1 MKLTHVSLCA
11 AALSAACSH
20 AQPVPER
27 AAPSIVADGCLE
39 KAVALRHH
47 VVDLELRLDP
57 PTLHGSAAVTVRAL
71 RDTSRVA
78 LDAKRLKVAR
88 VTTPDGGN
96 ARFTVADDRLCVT
109 LPSVLHAGEERTL
122 DVIYEATTD
131 KGTPTFSGGAVWAGY
146 QASAWMPTLQDPA
159 ERATLTL
166 MITTQPGVKVIG
178 SGAATGTKPA
188 ESDRVTHAFSL
199 TRPTPPF
206 LYAFAAGRF
215 DEAVMTIGNGQRLRS
230 LGLPGADLSRVTGLT
245 ATMVDFL
252 TSHTGAEL
260 PSLEYTQVF
269 VPGDA
274 AQEAAGFALL
284 SASSIDDV
292 KRDETEDWIFSHEL
306 AHQWFAWLIP
316 CADFSDFWLNEG
328 FATFFVAAM
337 KEQRHGRAAYDREVA
352 LWRKRSAK
360 VHTEGKDAPVSL
372 SDPSSPPHAGPT
384 EAQLQPRGVT
394 YSRGALVLDRL
405 RTELGDAVFWNGV
418 RGYVRD
424 RAGKDARTEDLRRA
438 METASGKDLKP
449 FFDTWVYRP
458 APTLLTLLRQNRRET
473 WPEAK
478 RSSEEIAV
486 RRAER

>member
-1 MKLTHVSLCA
+1 
-11 AALSAACSH
+11 
-20 AQPVPER
+20 
-27 AAPSIVADGCLE
+27 
-39 KAVALRHH
+39 
-47 VVDLELRLDP
+47 
-57 PTLHGSAAVTVRAL
+57 
-71 RDTSRVA
+71 
-78 LDAKRLKVAR
+78 
-88 VTTPDGGN
+88 
-96 ARFTVADDRLCVT
+96 
-109 LPSVLHAGEERTL
+109 
-122 DVIYEATTD
+122 
-131 KGTPTFSGGAVWAGY
+131 
-146 QASAWMPTLQDPA
+146 
-159 ERATLTL
+159 
-166 MITTQPGVKVIG
+166 
-178 SGAATGTKPA
+178 
-188 ESDRVTHAFSL
+188 
-199 TRPTPPF
+199 
-206 LYAFAAGRF
+206 
-215 DEAVMTIGNGQRLRS
+215 MTIGKGRRLRS

-306 AHQWFAWLIP
+306 AHQWFAWVIP

-360 VHTEGKDAPVSL
+360 VHAEGKDAPVSL
-372 SDPSSPPHAGPT
+372 SDPSSPPHPGPT

-424 RAGKDARTEDLRRA
+424 RAGRDARTEDLRRA